1 MAAATYC
8 GKEVMIYDIKKK
20 KIINKIKGNFQNI
33 LDILIIKNYYIL
45 GCLKKVVF
53 CQINNWNR
61 TLRQFNCKYY

>member
-1 MAAATYC
+1 MAAATLS

-45 GCLKKVVF
+45 GCYKKVVF

-61 TLRQFNCKYY
+61 T